1 MQQKSKSSRLS
12 RAITRAI
19 RHVRGFSHR
28 DTLIRTRDAFSM
40 SPKVVYD
47 IGAHQ
52 GNWTTETTDIF
63 PSAQFFLF
71 EANPAN
77 EGPLSRFPGSHFI
90 VTLSDEDG
98 KRREFFTPKIG
109 SNTGSSLYRAQSTDF
124 DSENLQVISVDTRT
138 LESFVREKKL
148 PPPDFIK
155 LDVQGSELDVLRG
168 AGGLLENC
176 SALIA
181 EVSLVQ
187 GNEGAPDPGDL
198 INGIRDLGF
207 RCVDLCKARRTVIG
221 SVCEIDLLFVN
232 QDLYERFLNMQLG
245 RG

>member
-1 MQQKSKSSRLS
+1 
-12 RAITRAI
+12 
-19 RHVRGFSHR
+19 
-28 DTLIRTRDAFSM
+28 M
-40 SPKVVYD
+40 SPRVIYD

-52 GNWTTETTDIF
+52 GSWAAETAKIF
-63 PSAQFFLF
+63 PSASYFLF

-77 EGPLSRFPGSHFI
+77 ESHLSRLQEPHFI
-90 VTLSDEDG
+90 VTLSEKDG
-98 KRREFFTPKIG
+98 QRREFFTPKIG
-109 SNTGSSLYRAQSTDF
+109 SNTGSSLYKAQSVDF
-124 DSENLQVISVDTRT
+124 DRENLQVISVDTRT
-138 LESFVREKKL
+138 LESFAREKGI

-168 AGGLLENC
+168 AGGLLSSC

-187 GNEGAPDPGDL
+187 GNEGAPDPGAL

-207 RCVDLCKARRTVIG
+207 RCVDLCKARRTKIG

-232 QDLYERFLNMQLG
+232 QELYEKYLRMQLG
-245 RG
+245 RD